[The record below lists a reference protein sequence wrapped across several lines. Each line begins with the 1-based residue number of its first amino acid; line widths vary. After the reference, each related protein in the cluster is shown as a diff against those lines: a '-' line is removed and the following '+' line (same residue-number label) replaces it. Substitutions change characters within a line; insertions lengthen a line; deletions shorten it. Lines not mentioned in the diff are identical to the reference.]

1 MVINKPIKT
10 LIVLAAMAALSG
22 CLGGSGSSDDGG
34 LTGTSPP
41 PPPPPPPPPVSNN
54 PPTISGNP
62 APQATVGSS
71 YLFSPDA
78 TDADGDNLTF
88 SIANQPSWA
97 GFDTSNGRLSGSPL
111 LSDMGTYGDIVI
123 SVSDGSASTSLN
135 GFSIE
140 VVATGTGSVT
150 LNWSA
155 PTQNEDGTT
164 LTDLAGYTIY
174 YGSQSGNYTTQ
185 IPIDNPS
192 ITTYVVDG
200 LTPDTYYFVATA
212 TDSDGIE
219 SRFSGETV
227 RQVSS
232 N

>member
-1 MVINKPIKT
+1 MVINKPIIT
-10 LIVLAAMAALSG
+10 LVVLTVAAALGG
-22 CLGGSGSSDDGG
+22 CLSGSGSDSSDV
-34 LTGTSPP
+34 TGTSPP
-41 PPPPPPPPPVSNN
+41 PPPPPPPSGNN

-62 APQATVGSS
+62 APQATVGNS
-71 YLFSPDA
+71 YLFSPNA
-78 TDADGDNLTF
+78 TDSDGDNLTF
-88 SIANQPSWA
+88 SITNRPSWA
-97 GFDTSNGRLSGSPL
+97 GFDTATGRLSGSPL

-123 SVSDGSASTSLN
+123 SVSDGSASSSLN

-150 LNWSA
+150 LNWTA

-174 YGSQSGNYTTQ
+174 YGSQSGNYTNQ

-192 ITTYVVDG
+192 VTTYVVDG
-200 LTPDTYYFVATA
+200 LTPDTYYFAATA
-212 TDSDGIE
+212 RDADGIE

-227 RQVSS
+227 RQVAP